1 MKTPDHLHYTEDH
14 EWANYNGNE
23 VTIGITDFAQSQ
35 LGDVIFVELP
45 EAGEEIIAGE
55 SFGEV
60 EAVKTVSELFAPISG
75 TICAVNEDL
84 EDNPELINSDP
95 YGDGWIIQ
103 ISFSD
108 LSELDMLLDVDSYR
122 ELVE

>member
-1 MKTPDHLHYTEDH
+1 MNTPDHLHYTEDH

-23 VTIGITDFAQSQ
+23 VSIGITDFAQSQ

-45 EAGEEIIAGE
+45 EVGEEIIAGE

-75 TICAVNEDL
+75 TICAINGDL
-84 EDNPELINSDP
+84 EDSPDKVNSDP
-95 YGDGWIIQ
+95 YGGGWLIKVTPLNLDEKDKLMNFSSYEEF
-103 ISFSD
+103 IS
-108 LSELDMLLDVDSYR
+108 
-122 ELVE
+122 